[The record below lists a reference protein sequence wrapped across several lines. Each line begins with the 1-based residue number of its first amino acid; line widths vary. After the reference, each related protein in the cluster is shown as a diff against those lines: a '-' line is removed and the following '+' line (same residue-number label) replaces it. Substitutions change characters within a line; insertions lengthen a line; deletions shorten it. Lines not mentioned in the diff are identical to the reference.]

1 MRKIYQIALAAT
13 VACTMVACGNKTNN
27 NGDNADSVKTEEVAQ
42 APSNIGECEWFT
54 VTVPEGWKATVDNDW
69 DSMKSV
75 SMEDVNSSETFKPVV
90 EVIVY
95 KDKTQKEAI
104 ESDLKS
110 DNDSKGDDMKIGEY
124 TFNTIL
130 GKNSVNHCYTT
141 LADGRLME
149 VKVVYTLPDAETLK
163 PIVESIKLK

>member
-1 MRKIYQIALAAT
+1 
-13 VACTMVACGNKTNN
+13 
-27 NGDNADSVKTEEVAQ
+27 
-42 APSNIGECEWFT
+42 
-54 VTVPEGWKATVDNDW
+54 
-69 DSMKSV
+69 MKSV